1 MSHKLQLH
9 LLLGHISAKIT
20 ANAAIGLCSLAN
32 HFSWPIHPLCL
43 WTTGPARRKIH
54 TFCNIAAGKSN
65 SSLIQAQLSHPELSY
80 SLAVRARWVESQQTL
95 TVLPT
100 AAVWDLIISG
110 VRPIMTA
117 DRFYMQAKVFLLFQ
131 FPSSL
136 KRLLIYIIINSL
148 KDDNLQQLMRSFTE
162 HIIFKLTG
170 IKSLF
175 QTM

>member
-9 LLLGHISAKIT
+9 LLLDHISAKIT

-43 WTTGPARRKIH
+43 WATGSMRRKIH
-54 TFCNIAAGKSN
+54 TFCNIAVGKSN
-65 SSLIQAQLSHPELSY
+65 ISLIQAQPSHLELRY
-80 SLAVRARWVESQQTL
+80 SLAVGVRWAQSQQTL
-95 TVLPT
+95 TVLQT
-100 AAVWDLIISG
+100 SAIWDPIISG

-117 DRFYMQAKVFLLFQ
+117 DRFYMQAKVFLVFQ

-162 HIIFKLTG
+162 LIIFKLTG

>member
-9 LLLGHISAKIT
+9 LLLDHISAKIT

-32 HFSWPIHPLCL
+32 HFSWPIHPLCS
-43 WTTGPARRKIH
+43 WTTGSTGRKIH
-54 TFCNIAAGKSN
+54 TFCNTAAGKSN
-65 SSLIQAQLSHPELSY
+65 VSLIQAQLSHPELSY
-80 SLAVRARWVESQQTL
+80 SLAIRARWVESQQTL
-95 TVLPT
+95 TVLQT
-100 AAVWDLIISG
+100 AAIWDLIISG

-117 DRFYMQAKVFLLFQ
+117 DRFYMQAKVFLVFQ

-148 KDDNLQQLMRSFTE
+148 KDDNLQQLMRSFAELT
-162 HIIFKLTG
+162 IFKLTG

>member
-9 LLLGHISAKIT
+9 LLLDHISAKIT

-43 WTTGPARRKIH
+43 WTKGYTGIKIY
-54 TFCNIAAGKSN
+54 TFCDIAEGKSN
-65 SSLIQAQLSHPELSY
+65 GSL
-80 SLAVRARWVESQQTL
+80 SLGPAFRSRIKLQYCTSCLGRL
-95 TVLPT
+95 TVVQT

-117 DRFYMQAKVFLLFQ
+117 DRFYMQAKVLLVFQ
-131 FPSSL
+131 FPSFL
-136 KRLLIYIIINSL
+136 KRLLICIIINSL

>member
-9 LLLGHISAKIT
+9 LLLDHISAKIT
-20 ANAAIGLCSLAN
+20 ANAAIGLCSLAK
-32 HFSWPIHPLCL
+32 HFSCPIHPLCL
-43 WTTGPARRKIH
+43 GTKASRGRKNSHLLQHSGEEVKRLPFPGPAFTSRI
-54 TFCNIAAGKSN
+54 F
-65 SSLIQAQLSHPELSY
+65 
-80 SLAVRARWVESQQTL
+80 SLADGARWAESRQSPAEPQ
-95 TVLPT
+95 
-100 AAVWDLIISG
+100 AAAAWDLIISG

-117 DRFYMQAKVFLLFQ
+117 DRFYMRAKLFLVFQ